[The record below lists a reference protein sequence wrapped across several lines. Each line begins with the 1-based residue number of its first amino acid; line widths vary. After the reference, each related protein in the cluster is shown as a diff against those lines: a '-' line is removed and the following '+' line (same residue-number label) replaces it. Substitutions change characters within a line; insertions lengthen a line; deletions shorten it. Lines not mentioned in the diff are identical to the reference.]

1 MELAPKGSSDPE
13 WITMKDRP
21 SVLFT
26 LAPLLGREVELD
38 TLLERLLDQITQAV
52 AGDRGTLYLI
62 DPDAQELYSRAAHLP
77 ELKQI
82 RLKLGQGIAGAV
94 AATGEAVNLPRVEED
109 KRFFREIDRLTG
121 YKTRSVVAA
130 PLTDKKGRVIGVAQ
144 VLNARRG
151 QFSGE
156 DLAELKRLCGEAA
169 LAIENTSLYAQV
181 RTRDRKPA
189 LPPRYRYNRVVGE
202 SPAMVAVFER
212 VARSAATSATVLV
225 RGESGTGKE
234 LIARAIHYNSP
245 RKDGPFV
252 KIDCTTLPP
261 TLIENELFGHERG
274 AYTGAETRTTGKCE
288 LAEGGT
294 LFVDEIGELPPMLQP
309 KLLRFLQDREF
320 ERVGGTRTKTAD
332 VRVVAATHR
341 DLEAMVGRGEF
352 REDLYYR
359 LKVVQIA
366 LPPLRERGDDD
377 ILRLAEH
384 FLDVYGKKH
393 KKQLSFTGGTRARLV
408 KHRWPGN
415 IRELENCV
423 ESAVVLCEGGEVTEA
438 ELSLP
443 WAAPPA
449 SRSKSGFRARP
460 LADVERDHIVA
471 TLEAA
476 GGNRSRAAAL
486 LGIGRNTLQRKL
498 RQYRLDRGGAI

>member
-1 MELAPKGSSDPE
+1 MDELAPKEGGGPQ
-13 WITMKDRP
+13 WIIVKDRP
-21 SVLFT
+21 SVL
-26 LAPLLGREVELD
+26 LSVGPLLSREVELD
-38 TLLERLLDQITQAV
+38 TLLLRLLDQITQAV
-52 AGDRGTLYLI
+52 AGDRGTLYLV

-121 YKTRSVVAA
+121 YRTRSCLAA
-130 PLTDKKGRVIGVAQ
+130 PLTDRQGRVIGVAQ
-144 VLNARRG
+144 VLNGRRG
-151 QFSGE
+151 GFSAE

-181 RTRDRKPA
+181 RSRDKKPA
-189 LPPRYRYNRVVGE
+189 LPPRYRYNRIVGE
-202 SPAMVAVFER
+202 SAAMLSVYQR
-212 VARSAATSATVLV
+212 VARSASTSATVLL

-245 RKDGPFV
+245 RKDEPFV
-252 KIDCTTLPP
+252 KVDCTTLPP

-274 AYTGAETRTTGKCE
+274 AYTGAESRALGKCE
-288 LAEGGT
+288 LADGGT
-294 LFVDEIGELPPMLQP
+294 LFIDEIGELPLMVQP

-320 ERVGGTRTKTAD
+320 ERVGGGRTKSAD

-366 LPPLRERGDDD
+366 LPPLRERGDED
-377 ILRLAEH
+377 ILRLADH

-393 KKQLSFTGGTRARLV
+393 GKQLGFSQSARARLV

-423 ESAVVLCEGGEVTEA
+423 ESALVLCESSEVSA
-438 ELSLP
+438 EHLSLP
-443 WAAPPA
+443 QGPP
-449 SRSKSGFRARP
+449 SSTHSTKTSFRPRP
-460 LADVERDHIVA
+460 LAEVEREHILA
-471 TLEAA
+471 TLEAT

-498 RQYRLDRGGAI
+498 RDQ

>member
-1 MELAPKGSSDPE
+1 MDLLPPLAPKGVSDPE

-21 SVLFT
+21 SVLYSV
-26 LAPLLGREVELD
+26 APLLSREVDLD
-38 TLLERLLDQITQAV
+38 VLLEHLLDQITQAV
-52 AGDRGTLYLI
+52 AADRGTLYLI
-62 DPDAQELYSRAAHLP
+62 DPEAQELYSRAAHLP

-82 RLKLGQGIAGAV
+82 RLKLGQGIAGTV
-94 AATGEAVNLPRVEED
+94 AATGEAVILPRVEED

-121 YKTRSVVAA
+121 YRTRSVLAA
-130 PLTDKKGRVIGVAQ
+130 PLTDRKGRVIGVAQ
-144 VLNARRG
+144 VLNGRRG
-151 QFSGE
+151 GFSAD

-181 RTRDRKPA
+181 RSRDKRPSM
-189 LPPRYRYNRVVGE
+189 PPRYRYNRVVGE
-202 SPAMVAVFER
+202 SPAMVGVYER
-212 VARSAATSATVLV
+212 VQKSAATSATVLV

-234 LIARAIHYNSP
+234 LIARAIHYNGA
-245 RKDGPFV
+245 RKDGPFI
-252 KIDCTTLPP
+252 KLDCTTLPP

-274 AYTGAETRTTGKCE
+274 AYTGADARTQGKCE
-288 LAEGGT
+288 LADGGT
-294 LFVDEIGELPPMLQP
+294 LFIDEIGELPLGLQP

-320 ERVGGTRTKTAD
+320 ERVGGSRTKTAD

-341 DLEAMVGRGEF
+341 DLEAMVGRGDF

-377 ILRLAEH
+377 VLRLAEH
-384 FLDVYGKKH
+384 FLEVFGKKH
-393 KKQLSFTGGTRARLV
+393 GKSLTFTAAARARLTR
-408 KHRWPGN
+408 HRWPGN

-423 ESAVVLCEGGEVTEA
+423 ESALVLCEGSEITA
-438 ELSLP
+438 EQLSLP
-443 WAAPPA
+443 QSTGAPPSTRA
-449 SRSKSGFRARP
+449 AAFRPRS
-460 LADVERDHIVA
+460 LAEVEREHILA

-476 GGNRSRAAAL
+476 EGNRSRAAAL

-498 RQYRLDRGGAI
+498 RQYR